1 MLGKIVESLL
11 LGVGL
16 AMDAFSVS
24 LVNGMSMPDMKRKKA
39 CETALVFGLF
49 QTLMPLLGWVFVHWV
64 LEAFSATRQAIP
76 WIGFLVL
83 AGIGGH
89 MLWEGFRRDQTHTT
103 QEIHLG
109 SLLLQGLA
117 TSIDAL
123 SVGFA
128 MADSGLGDAV
138 MESCVIGLVT
148 FAICMAGV
156 RIGRRI
162 GVRLADKASIL
173 GGIILIAVGLR
184 ILLSRS

>member
-1 MLGKIVESLL
+1 LTGEKCVLEKIVE
-11 LGVGL
+11 
-16 AMDAFSVS
+16 
-24 LVNGMSMPDMKRKKA
+24 
-39 CETALVFGLF
+39 
-49 QTLMPLLGWVFVHWV
+49 
-64 LEAFSATRQAIP
+64 
-76 WIGFLVL
+76 
-83 AGIGGH
+83 
-89 MLWEGFRRDQTHTT
+89 
-103 QEIHLG
+103 

-148 FAICMAGV
+148 FALCMAGV